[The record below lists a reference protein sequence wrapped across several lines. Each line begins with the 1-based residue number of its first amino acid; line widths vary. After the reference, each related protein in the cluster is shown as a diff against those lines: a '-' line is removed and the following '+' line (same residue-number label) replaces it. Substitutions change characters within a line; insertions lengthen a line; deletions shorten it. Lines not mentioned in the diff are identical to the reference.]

1 MLGTERFDRE
11 LLDTLSVC
19 GDLIPQGSV
28 YRFLA
33 EHRRRVFPDGLF
45 GDLFGGRGRP
55 SVPASVVATVLVLQ
69 ALEGLSDRE
78 AIGRLRCDIR
88 WKAAAGLSLTDE
100 GFHPTVL
107 TLWRAR
113 LRRSSAPE
121 RVFDA
126 VRAVVAETGVLSGR
140 CRRVLDST
148 VLDDAVATQDTVTM
162 ITAQIRRCRRLIAQA
177 RQTVVSHDYEQP
189 GRPSCDWDDPESRSG
204 LINRLVADGL
214 AVLKSVEGV
223 VLDPEQTDAVG
234 LLAVVVGQDT
244 EPDPDREGKWRI
256 ARGVAPDR
264 TISVVDPQ
272 ARHARKTRSQRRDG
286 YKAHIAAEPD
296 TGIITACDVTSA
308 NVADGVIGVK
318 MLEGEDSGLEIIAD
332 SAYGS
337 GKVRAELEKAGHR
350 ATIKPRP
357 QTPNHRLGADQFTQ
371 DDFVIDH
378 QHGRVTCPAG
388 NTATFGNKGVARFGK
403 VCSDCPL
410 RSRCTTS
417 QTGRDLQIHPHN
429 RLLVQARQQWKHPA
443 TKSRYH
449 RHRPAVE
456 RLIAHLVAN
465 GHRKL
470 RYRGAQPNQQQL
482 HTRAAAINLRRLIN
496 LGLHHT
502 PTGWAIN
509 PT

>member
-1 MLGTERFDRE
+1 MYT
-11 LLDTLSVC
+11 
-19 GDLIPQGSV
+19 GS
-28 YRFLA
+28 R
-33 EHRRRVFPDGLF
+33 
-45 GDLFGGRGRP
+45 
-55 SVPASVVATVLVLQ
+55 
-69 ALEGLSDRE
+69 
-78 AIGRLRCDIR
+78 
-88 WKAAAGLSLTDE
+88 
-100 GFHPTVL
+100 
-107 TLWRAR
+107 
-113 LRRSSAPE
+113 
-121 RVFDA
+121 
-126 VRAVVAETGVLSGR
+126 
-140 CRRVLDST
+140 
-148 VLDDAVATQDTVTM
+148 
-162 ITAQIRRCRRLIAQA
+162 
-177 RQTVVSHDYEQP
+177 
-189 GRPSCDWDDPESRSG
+189 
-204 LINRLVADGL
+204 
-214 AVLKSVEGV
+214 
-223 VLDPEQTDAVG
+223 
-234 LLAVVVGQDT
+234 
-244 EPDPDREGKWRI
+244 
-256 ARGVAPDR
+256 VAPDR

-286 YKAHIAAEPD
+286 YKAHIAAEPE

-308 NVADGVIGVK
+308 NTPDGVIGVK
-318 MLEGEDSGLEIIAD
+318 MLEDEDSGLEIIAD

-337 GKVRAELEKAGHR
+337 GKVRAQLEKAGHR

-417 QTGRDLQIHPHN
+417 QTGRWMQIHPHN
-429 RLLVQARQQWKHPA
+429 RLLVQARRRWKHPA
-443 TKSRYH
+443 TKSPYH

-470 RYRGAQPNQQQL
+470 RYRGAQPNRQQL